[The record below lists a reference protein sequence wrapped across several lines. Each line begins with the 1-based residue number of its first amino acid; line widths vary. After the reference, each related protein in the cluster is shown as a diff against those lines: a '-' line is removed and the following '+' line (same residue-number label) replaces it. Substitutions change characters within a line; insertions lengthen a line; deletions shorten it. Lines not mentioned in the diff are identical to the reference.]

1 MPKSRQGRKEV
12 PPSLRD
18 FVFLGRHFPSAE
30 ALGYSRSARRL
41 LALPSGLPIPL
52 RLLGGAV
59 LFLEEGVGVLRAFEG
74 RAEIDEVH
82 GRVGDVALEDAEI
95 VAVVEGA
102 HVRVGVAD
110 GRALGEG
117 L

>member
-1 MPKSRQGRKEV
+1 MRSLQPAFVQTFPKIIRPPKS
-12 PPSLRD
+12 D
-18 FVFLGRHFPSAE
+18 
-30 ALGYSRSARRL
+30 RL
-41 LALPSGLPIPL
+41 
-52 RLLGGAV
+52 
-59 LFLEEGVGVLRAFEG
+59 LEEGVGVLRAFEG

>member
-1 MPKSRQGRKEV
+1 M
-12 PPSLRD
+12 D
-18 FVFLGRHFPSAE
+18 AIFP
-30 ALGYSRSARRL
+30 ALKHWAI
-41 LALPSGLPIPL
+41 LALRGGCSPFLPAPLFPL

-59 LFLEEGVGVLRAFEG
+59 LFLEEGVGVLRAVEG
-74 RAEIDEVH
+74 RVEIDEVH
-82 GRVGDVALEDAEI
+82 GLAGDVAGEDVQV